1 MKKKKKIDVFKL
13 AQGDNYS
20 QYDES
25 FFKDYIDHLSSMYS
39 KDLLTSSPRNF
50 YDKKKSKE
58 LSSLLNFLKKNKC
71 LPNDLTIHEVGDGG
85 GKDSDE
91 IFQPLAYSSSYENL
105 IKLNEQEIEIQVND
119 WDLLLGDC
127 QNMPIMIIFQNV
139 KQRNMLDKELKN
151 LFKKETKIFE
161 QPRLNRS
168 FRNNYYLECD
178 LDWRTF

>member
-1 MKKKKKIDVFKL
+1 
-13 AQGDNYS
+13 
-20 QYDES
+20 
-25 FFKDYIDHLSSMYS
+25 
-39 KDLLTSSPRNF
+39 
-50 YDKKKSKE
+50 
-58 LSSLLNFLKKNKC
+58 
-71 LPNDLTIHEVGDGG
+71 
-85 GKDSDE
+85 
-91 IFQPLAYSSSYENL
+91 
-105 IKLNEQEIEIQVND
+105 EQEIEIQVND

-161 QPRLNRS
+161 QARLNRS